1 MSRPIFLTLM
11 VACAFTAGCD
21 STDSAMPTLPSSTD
35 RAPASISTARRGR
48 SMAVGTIQNGD
59 IQLEGTVARLS
70 GTCPLRSFV
79 VRATTVR
86 TTIVTNIDDG
96 CSDLENGVVVEVEG
110 LRQRDGSV
118 VATRIERED
127 DDDDDEDDD
136 DDRRRSTR

>member
-1 MSRPIFLTLM
+1 MIRPIFLTFM
-11 VACAFTAGCD
+11 VACALTAGCD

-35 RAPASISTARRGR
+35 RAPASISTARGG
-48 SMAVGTIQNGD
+48 SMVAGTIQNGD
-59 IQLEGTVARLS
+59 IQLEGTISRLS

-110 LRQRDGSV
+110 FPQMDGSV

-136 DDRRRSTR
+136 DDRRRRSTR